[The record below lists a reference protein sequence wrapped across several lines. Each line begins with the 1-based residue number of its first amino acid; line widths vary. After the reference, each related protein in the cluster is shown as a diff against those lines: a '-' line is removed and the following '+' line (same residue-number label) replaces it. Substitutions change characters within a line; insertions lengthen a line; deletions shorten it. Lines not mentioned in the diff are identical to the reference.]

1 MKKILFMLI
10 SILMVVS
17 LTACKNEDDY
27 EISFSWW
34 GTSDRNKATYEAI
47 ELFKEK
53 YPQYT
58 VKADQSAWS
67 GYDSTLWNRLK
78 QGREADV
85 FQINYNWIY
94 QMYGID
100 YFMDIKQ
107 LGLDLS
113 QYPEAE
119 HQPLTVDGKILALSV
134 SETGYIFYLNKKV
147 YDDAGITELP
157 TTWAELIEAGQ
168 IISANSPG
176 KYAIG
181 RLDSQQVAILI
192 FSYLAQLTGKNVISA
207 ENTLN
212 FTQEELETGFA
223 FINTL
228 RNNGVLIPSNA
239 QDTYNDGP
247 TNPRWVNQSYGGIV
261 TWNTAISEYQ
271 NTLPA
276 SAELVTAGMMQQD
289 EGQQLGM
296 YKKVSMAY
304 AVSKRVEESTVKK
317 EAVRTFLEFM
327 TTDPDALKILG
338 VDRGITGHAASQE
351 ILRQSTDPVFTST
364 LEWQGHEI
372 VQSLYNHQLTLNQ
385 NLYIHPYYEHD
396 TFRKIY
402 ENPIESFLLGNK
414 TAREAVMDIIRNFNT
429 ELARVIAG

>member
-1 MKKILFMLI
+1 MKKILFLLI
-10 SILMVVS
+10 SVFMVFGLV
-17 LTACKNEDDY
+17 ACGDENEN

-47 ELFKEK
+47 ELFEQK

-78 QGREADV
+78 QGRESDV

-100 YFMDIKQ
+100 YFMDIKA
-107 LGLDLS
+107 LDFDLS
-113 QYPEAE
+113 QYPEEE
-119 HQPLTVDGKILALSV
+119 HNPLTVDGKILALSV

-157 TTWAELIEAGQ
+157 TTWAELIAAGQ
-168 IISANSPG
+168 TISQRSPG

-192 FSYLAQLTGKNVISA
+192 FTYLAQLTGKNVISA
-207 ENTLN
+207 ENKLN
-212 FTQEELETGFA
+212 FSQEELESGFA

-228 RNNGVLIPSNA
+228 RNSGVLIPSNA

-247 TNPRWVNQSYGGIV
+247 TNPKWVNQSYGGVV

-276 SAELVTAGMMQQD
+276 SAELVTAGMMQQE

-304 AVSKRVEESTVKK
+304 AVSKRVEESKAKK

-327 TTDPDALKILG
+327 TTDPEALKILG
-338 VDRGITGHAASQE
+338 VDRGITGHAASQQ
-351 ILRQSTDPVFTST
+351 ILRESTDPVFTST

-372 VQSLYNHQLTLNQ
+372 VQ
-385 NLYIHPYYEHD
+385 
-396 TFRKIY
+396 
-402 ENPIESFLLGNK
+402 
-414 TAREAVMDIIRNFNT
+414 
-429 ELARVIAG
+429 